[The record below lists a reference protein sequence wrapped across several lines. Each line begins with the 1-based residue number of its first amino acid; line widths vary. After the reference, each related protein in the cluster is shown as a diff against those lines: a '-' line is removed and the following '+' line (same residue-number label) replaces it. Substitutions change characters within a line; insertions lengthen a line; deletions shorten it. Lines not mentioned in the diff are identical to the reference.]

1 MVRSPLITND
11 GCPISARFWQ
21 MWDST
26 AVDRLLLDY
35 QRIQRPVALQS
46 VRSQG
51 SRSAESHICQ
61 NRDRQSGLDAVTASL
76 RATRPHPT
84 WLFRKKGTS
93 CSEKCQGLVLHSDGH
108 IGGLCLA
115 LLVDLLL
122 NEGDD
127 FLRDVEHLVELVLGR
142 GQRRLEFQHVGSRAA
157 ELRE

>member
-1 MVRSPLITND
+1 MPVVRSPLITND

-61 NRDRQSGLDAVTASL
+61 NRADMGHPSF
-76 RATRPHPT
+76 ATR
-84 WLFRKKGTS
+84 RERQV
-93 CSEKCQGLVLHSDGH
+93 CEKSRLVLHSDGR

-127 FLRDVEHLVELVLGR
+127 FLRNVEHLVELVLGR